1 MAERTTRPT
10 TFLTPDEKARVEDAI
25 AAAERSTSGEIRVV
39 IARSVRGEV
48 LDAARARFAR
58 LKMHETRDRSGVL
71 ILLAVA
77 SRRFAIFG
85 DREVD
90 RLIGQQGWDRVRDG
104 MAERFAAGAFADGLI
119 YAVAQVSEVL
129 SEHFPWREDDVNE
142 LSDEVV
148 EE

>member
-1 MAERTTRPT
+1 MAERKGRPT
-10 TFLTPDEKARVEDAI
+10 AFLSQDEKERVEAAI
-25 AAAERSTSGEIRVV
+25 ASAERRTSGEIRVM

-58 LKMHETRDRSGVL
+58 LKMHETRDRNGLL

-104 MAERFAAGAFADGLI
+104 MAERFRAGEFAEGLV
-119 YAVAQVSEVL
+119 YAVEQVAAVL
-129 SEHFPWREDDVNE
+129 AEHFPWREDDTNE
-142 LSDEVV
+142 LPNEVV